1 MKCKHL
7 SHSLHEN
14 LQTFMITGKG
24 YELFELLSE
33 FPDIITVSKNNSK
46 YYNTR
51 EELLQ
56 HGQMFHNIYVLADN
70 KNSVLIKLA
79 CGI

>member
-1 MKCKHL
+1 
-7 SHSLHEN
+7 
-14 LQTFMITGKG
+14 MITGKG
-24 YELFELLSE
+24 HELFELLSE

-46 YYNTR
+46 YYSTR
-51 EELLQ
+51 EELSQ
-56 HGQMFHNIYVLADN
+56 NGQMFYNIYVLADN